1 MKIATY
7 NVNGVKGR
15 LPVLLRWLGEAA
27 PDIACLQEIKT
38 SDETFPIAAIKEAGY
53 GAIWH
58 GQKGY
63 NGVAI
68 LTRGDEPEEV
78 RRGLPGDPDD
88 THSRYIEARVK
99 GLTVG
104 CIYLPNGNPAPGP
117 RFDYKLNWFERLIAH
132 AATLVKSKRDV
143 ILCGDFNAVPTPF
156 DADRPEGWVR
166 DAVFFPETRAAYAR
180 LLEQGW
186 TDALRHLHP
195 DDVIYTYWDYFRF
208 AFRRNHGLRMD
219 HMLLNRPLAKRLRAA
234 EVDRNVRG
242 WEKTSDH
249 APVWIELD

>member
-15 LPVLLRWLGEAA
+15 LPVLVRWLGEAA

-68 LTRGDEPEEV
+68 LARGDEPEEV

-132 AATLVKSKRDV
+132 AATLVKSKSDV
-143 ILCGDFNAVPTPF
+143 LLCGASMPFRRLSMPIGQSDGFAMPCSSPRHVRPMRDSSSRDGRMPSVISIPTTSSTPTGTTS
-156 DADRPEGWVR
+156 ASRS
-166 DAVFFPETRAAYAR
+166 AATTAS
-180 LLEQGW
+180 GW
-186 TDALRHLHP
+186 T
-195 DDVIYTYWDYFRF
+195 TC
-208 AFRRNHGLRMD
+208 
-219 HMLLNRPLAKRLRAA
+219 
-234 EVDRNVRG
+234 
-242 WEKTSDH
+242 S
-249 APVWIELD
+249 